1 MNFRE
6 IIELAKRRGLQAGK
20 AKKIDIIAAIQSGRV
35 YTRAEIPNEDG
46 TGMNNMMPAHIE
58 QPLYLREILAS
69 HTP

>member
-20 AKKIDIIAAIQSGRV
+20 AKKIDIIAALQSGRV
-35 YTRAEIPNEDG
+35 YTRADITHEDSA
-46 TGMNNMMPAHIE
+46 GMNNMMPTQIE
-58 QPLYLREILAS
+58 QHLYLREIMTS

>member
-20 AKKIDIIAAIQSGRV
+20 AKRIDIIAALQSDRV
-35 YTRAEIPNEDG
+35 YTRVDIIPEDSA
-46 TGMNNMMPAHIE
+46 GMNNVMPTQIE
-58 QPLYLREILAS
+58 QRLCLREIMTS